1 VLNFIETARID
12 AVVDDAFA
20 KFKNVYFLNELVTV
34 VWDGTR

>member
-1 VLNFIETARID
+1 MFKLIETARID

-34 VWDGTR
+34 AWDGTR